1 MNPNPSPAL
10 RTSALNVERSALSVL
25 PSRRSFLRRAG
36 LATSATLLAQLG
48 VKPAAAQSSSRA
60 SSGPSYP
67 KSKDTN
73 DDLAF
78 MSATKLAGL
87 IRDKKVSAVE
97 AVTANY
103 ARIDAVNPKLN
114 AVVQFCR
121 ERAFAEAKAA
131 DQALASGKLLGPL
144 HGVPMTIKDSID
156 TAGVISTAGTVGR
169 MSFIPEKDATTVARL
184 RAAGAILLG
193 KTNTPEWT
201 LAGGGIPGV
210 STTANIVYGIT
221 KNPYDTTRSTAGSSG
236 GAGAI
241 VAAGGSAFDIG
252 TDWGGSIRGPAHNNG
267 IAGIKPTFGRVPR
280 TGHIV
285 GFGGY
290 LDNWQEL
297 GPMARRVEDL
307 QLLMPIV
314 AGPDFTD
321 CAQYPMPWKTDPV
334 DIAKLRVAFF
344 PTNGVAETT
353 QETQDMVR
361 TCAKYFSDAGAKVT
375 EDCPKD
381 IIMELEEIRVKFMA
395 GCGWS
400 YLERLAE
407 KWGSKAVSPTVVA
420 RYKQGVVP
428 TAELIELW
436 EKQDANK
443 VKFLHWI
450 KDYDIVLCP
459 TAGKPAQPINL
470 GVTPGGFRPGSG
482 YTGMFNTTG
491 YPSAVV
497 RAGTSPEKLP
507 LGIMVTGQPWRD
519 ETVLAACDFIEAKT
533 GGWQRPAI

>member
-1 MNPNPSPAL
+1 MPSLSDTSTGTTASPNPR
-10 RTSALNVERSALSVL
+10 RT
-25 PSRRSFLRRAG
+25 FLRKAG
-36 LATSATLLAQLG
+36 LAGSAALLAQLG
-48 VKPAAAQSSSRA
+48 MRPAVAQTA
-60 SSGPSYP
+60 SGPTYL
-67 KSKDTN
+67 KSKDAT
-73 DDLAF
+73 DDIVF

-97 AVTANY
+97 AVTAYY
-103 ARIDAVNPKLN
+103 ARIDAVNPKIN

-121 ERAFAEAKAA
+121 ERAMQEAKAA
-131 DQALASGKLLGPL
+131 DQSLSSGKLIGPL

-169 MSFIPEKDATTVARL
+169 MNFIPEKDATTVARL

-210 STTANIVYGIT
+210 STTANIIYGIS
-221 KNPYDTTRSTAGSSG
+221 KNPYDTARSTAGSSG

-280 TGHIV
+280 SGHIV

-307 QLLMPIV
+307 SLLMPIV
-314 AGPDFTD
+314 AGPDFID
-321 CAQYPMPWKTDPV
+321 CAQYPMPWKTTPV
-334 DIAKLRVAFF
+334 EISKLRVAFF

-353 QETQDMVR
+353 QETQDMVKA
-361 TCAKYFSDAGAKVT
+361 CAKYFSDAGAQVT
-375 EDCPKD
+375 EDCPKE

-443 VKFLHWI
+443 VRFLQWI
-450 KDYDIVLCP
+450 KNYDIVLCP

-470 GVTPGGFRPGSG
+470 GVNPGGFRPGSG

-507 LGIMVTGQPWRD
+507 IGIMVTGQSWRD
-519 ETVLAACDFIEAKT
+519 EIVLAACDFIESKT
-533 GGWQRPAI
+533 GGWQKPPI

>member
-1 MNPNPSPAL
+1 MPASTPSSRFAGLQASPG
-10 RTSALNVERSALSVL
+10 
-25 PSRRSFLRRAG
+25 SRRAFFRQAG
-36 LATSATLLAQLG
+36 LAGSAALLAQLG
-48 VKPAAAQSSSRA
+48 VRPAAAQTPPA
-60 SSGPSYP
+60 FA
-67 KSKDTN
+67 KSKDPT
-73 DDLAF
+73 DDLVF

-87 IRDKKVSAVE
+87 IRDKKVSSVE
-97 AVTANY
+97 AVTALY
-103 ARIDAVNPKLN
+103 ARIDAVNPKIN

-131 DQALASGKLLGPL
+131 DTALASGRLTGPL
-144 HGVPMTIKDSID
+144 HGVPFTIKDSID

-169 MSFIPEKDATTVARL
+169 MNFVPEKDATVVARL

-221 KNPYDTTRSTAGSSG
+221 KNPYDLTRSTSGSSG

-241 VAAGGSAFDIG
+241 VAAGGSPFDIG

-267 IAGIKPTFGRVPR
+267 IAGLKPTFGRVPR

-297 GPMARRVEDL
+297 GPLARRVEDL
-307 QLLMPIV
+307 SLLMPIV
-314 AGPDFTD
+314 SGPDFTD
-321 CAQYPMPWKTDPV
+321 CAQYPMPWKTAPV
-334 DIAKLRVAFF
+334 DISKLRVAFF
-344 PTNGVAETT
+344 TTNGVAETT
-353 QETQDMVR
+353 QETQDMVKA
-361 TCAKYFSDAGAKVT
+361 CAQHFAAAGAKVT

-381 IIMELEEIRVKFMA
+381 IIMELEEIRMKFMA

-420 RYKQGVVP
+420 RYKQGIVS

-443 VKFLHWI
+443 VRFLQWI
-450 KDYDIVLCP
+450 KDYDVVLCP
-459 TAGKPAQPINL
+459 AAGKPALPINL
-470 GVTPGGFRPGSG
+470 GVVPGAFKPGSG

-497 RAGTSPEKLP
+497 RAATSPEKLP
-507 LGIMVTGQPWRD
+507 LGIMVTALPWRD
-519 ETVLAACDFIEAKT
+519 EIVLAACDHIESKT
-533 GGWQRPAI
+533 GGWQRPPL